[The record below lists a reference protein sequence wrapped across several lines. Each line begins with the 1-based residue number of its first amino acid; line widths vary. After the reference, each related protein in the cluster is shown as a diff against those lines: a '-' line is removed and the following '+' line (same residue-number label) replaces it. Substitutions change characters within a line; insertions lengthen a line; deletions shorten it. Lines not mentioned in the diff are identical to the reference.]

1 MKKTT
6 KKLLMLVCF
15 LVVLIVGY
23 FALDYL
29 PEDTGEEEQ
38 NVVAKTIEVTE
49 FHTEDIVSYAYQN
62 SDYAIG
68 FEVTDGGYVNK
79 TDADFPVNVNALDSQ
94 LEELGNL
101 TALQS
106 IESADKVEYGL
117 DSPRVTIA
125 VTLADGTER
134 SFQIGDSALFEAAD
148 YLLDVEN
155 DTIYLISQSLASVF
169 TCAWS
174 NLVQKEEMIVL
185 TTDQIMDVT
194 VETDGEQTMYI
205 AYDETKEKPWQLT
218 TPEGTFDGDSDAV
231 TSALGKY
238 NSYSV
243 KSVVEYNCTDFSRY
257 GLEEPA
263 TVVTVRYTEEEET
276 EEATVKTLVFE
287 FGNKNEEESGTYVR
301 INGSPYVYT
310 MTEYYVEGVSVFDLE
325 ELKFVPEEMETAE
338 E

>member
-1 MKKTT
+1 MKLRILEILEEKGYSIDEDGFKACMEEQRVKARTARKETNYMGADATVYDEIDPSITT
-6 KKLLMLVCF
+6 EF
-15 LVVLIVGY
+15 VGY
-23 FALDYL
+23 DNDVY
-29 PEDTGEEEQ
+29 
-38 NVVAKTIEVTE
+38 
-49 FHTEDIVSYAYQN
+49 
-62 SDYAIG
+62 
-68 FEVTDGGYVNK
+68 
-79 TDADFPVNVNALDSQ
+79 DSKI
-94 LEELGNL
+94 
-101 TALQS
+101 T
-106 IESADKVEYGL
+106 
-117 DSPRVTIA
+117 
-125 VTLADGTER
+125 
-134 SFQIGDSALFEAAD
+134 
-148 YLLDVEN
+148 
-155 DTIYLISQSLASVF
+155 
-169 TCAWS
+169 
-174 NLVQKEEMIVL
+174 VL

-243 KSVVEYNCTDFSRY
+243 KSVVEYNCADFSRY

-325 ELKFVPEEMETAE
+325 ELKYQLEEGAE
-338 E
+338 ETTE